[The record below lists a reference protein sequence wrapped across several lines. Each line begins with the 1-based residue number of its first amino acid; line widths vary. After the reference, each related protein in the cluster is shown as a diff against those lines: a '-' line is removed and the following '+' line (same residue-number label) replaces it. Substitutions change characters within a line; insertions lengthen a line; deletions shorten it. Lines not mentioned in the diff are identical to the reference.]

1 LIPTR
6 SDARR
11 RAALLAALAA
21 LWALATASRLFAQ
34 LPAESRARCQLL
46 SFRVLQ
52 ADKGGLTDG
61 RFAQGFDETAQRAA
75 LHTALAALPQLDM
88 IALGADTALVRRS
101 DLATRI
107 AARAFVTRADVE
119 RVDKALTAEFLV
131 STTVMLEFLN
141 AASGEVYYIQALTGS
156 TNIRK
161 DAGADL
167 TPVEATQ
174 AFATTLAGTVREL
187 AGRIRERYRPGIR
200 VPVIQQLAD
209 GRLAL
214 GAGLASGLREGA
226 RLEVRDSS
234 GQLVGIV
241 RVEQAQRAF
250 AVTGR
255 PLADNPGRPWVGL
268 TASSAGLNRTAG
280 QGAFA
285 HMVMSVEQRSELV
298 QPAYLLPQATLIYW
312 LHESLAEAAPGL
324 NMLPPVAAGGLAGD
338 QDVME
343 IATGRAGDIAGQRVI
358 PDFVVRSSI
367 SRADAL
373 SEVGPDGATYYIL
386 KVGLDVS
393 FNDVRTGQ
401 VFYATYVEGT
411 QQERVRAG
419 ERSLDLAVSYRNL
432 LQRTM
437 ADVGR
442 RVAAEYA
449 PVNAEGTVREVRADG
464 SLALT
469 VTGTGAL
476 PSGGIVTLWAEG
488 EEIRDPR
495 SRAVLGRVQEAAARI
510 RVVRQ
515 SGPAADA
522 LTIGPP
528 ARPLAGA
535 RFVAPA
541 TVGDAGR
548 QLVQVQRVEVREGV
562 AVPGALLEEIVQ
574 SALTSSRRFAVL
586 PGPEVLADLAAL
598 REREFGGGGFSNQA
612 AQRLLNVE
620 NAQPSLYARVVARF
634 LAPVP
639 AQEHG
644 QPAQGYEAR
653 IGVFL
658 VSAADTTQPALSG
671 AQSLQSRFALPRGGR
686 REVVVGLSAQDVAK
700 IYAGMSRE
708 LARTVV
714 EQLAVTGH

>member
-1 LIPTR
+1 M
-6 SDARR
+6 
-11 RAALLAALAA
+11 AAVVTAPR
-21 LWALATASRLFAQ
+21 ATAQA
-34 LPAESRARCQLL
+34 PAGTRVRCQLL

-52 ADKGGLTDG
+52 ADKGGLTDP
-61 RFAQGFDETAQRAA
+61 RFAQGFDETAQRAG
-75 LHTALAALPQLDM
+75 LHAALAALPQLDM
-88 IALGADTALVRRS
+88 IAPGADTALVARS
-101 DLATRI
+101 DMASRI

-119 RVDKALTAEFLV
+119 RVDKALTTEFLV

-141 AASGEVYYIQALTGS
+141 AASGEVYHIQALTGS

-167 TPVEATQ
+167 TSAEVSQ
-174 AFATTLAGTVREL
+174 AFAATLAGTVREL
-187 AGRIRERYRPGIR
+187 AGRLRDRYRPGVA

-214 GAGLASGLREGA
+214 GAGLSSGLREGA
-226 RLEVRDSS
+226 RLEVRDSA
-234 GQLVGIV
+234 GQLAGIV
-241 RVEQAQRAF
+241 RVEQAQRTF

-255 PLADNPGRPWVGL
+255 PLADNPNRPWIGL
-268 TASSAGLNRTAG
+268 TASSPGLNRTAG
-280 QGAFA
+280 QSAFT

-298 QPAYLLPQATLIYW
+298 QQAYVLPQATLIYW

-324 NMLPPVAAGGLAGD
+324 NMLPPVAAGGLASD
-338 QDVME
+338 QDRME

-358 PDFVVRSSI
+358 PDFVVRASI

-373 SEVGPDGATYYIL
+373 SELGPDGATYYIL

-419 ERSLDLAVSYRNL
+419 ERTLDLAVSYRNL

-437 ADVGR
+437 AEVGR
-442 RVAAEYA
+442 KVAAEYA

-464 SLALT
+464 SLALA
-469 VTGTGAL
+469 VTGAGAL
-476 PSGGIVTLWAEG
+476 PSGGILTLWTDG
-488 EEIRDPR
+488 EEVRDPR
-495 SRAVLGRVQEAAARI
+495 THAALGRVQEAAARI

-515 SGPAADA
+515 NGPAADA
-522 LTIGPP
+522 LTIGRSV
-528 ARPLAGA
+528 RPLAGA

-562 AVPGALLEEIVQ
+562 AVPGALLEEIMQ

-586 PGPEVLADLAAL
+586 PGPDVLADLAAL
-598 REREFGGGGFSNQA
+598 REREFGGGGFSSQA
-612 AQRLLNVE
+612 AQRLVNVE
-620 NAQPSLYARVVARF
+620 NAQPALFARVVARF
-634 LAPVP
+634 LAPVAAQEEGRP
-639 AQEHG
+639 AQ
-644 QPAQGYEAR
+644 AYEAR
-653 IGVFL
+653 IGLFL
-658 VSAADTTQPALSG
+658 VSAADTTRPASSG

-700 IYAGMSRE
+700 IYAGMSRR
-708 LARTVV
+708 LATTVV
-714 EQLAVTGH
+714 ETLAGTLPQGR

>member
-1 LIPTR
+1 ML
-6 SDARR
+6 R
-11 RAALLAALAA
+11 RAAQLAALGLLAALP
-21 LWALATASRLFAQ
+21 LVSAQ
-34 LPAESRARCQLL
+34 VPAEPRVHCQLL

-52 ADKGGLTDG
+52 ADKGGLTDS
-61 RFAQGFDETAQRAA
+61 RFTRGFDEPTQRTA
-75 LHTALAALPQLDM
+75 LHSALAALPQLDM

-101 DLATRI
+101 DLASRI
-107 AARAFVTRADVE
+107 AARAFVTRADIE
-119 RVDKALTAEFLV
+119 RVDKALTTEFLV

-161 DAGADL
+161 DAGVDL
-167 TPVEATQ
+167 TPAEVSQ
-174 AFATTLAGTVREL
+174 AFTSTLAGTVSEL
-187 AGRIRERYRPGIR
+187 AARVRDRYRPGVR

-214 GAGLASGLREGA
+214 GAGLAGGLREGA
-226 RLEVRDSS
+226 RLEVRDSA
-234 GQLVGIV
+234 GQVVGIV

-250 AVTGR
+250 AVTGQ
-255 PLADNPGRPWVGL
+255 PLADNPGRAWVGL

-280 QGAFA
+280 QGAFS

-298 QPAYLLPQATLIYW
+298 QQAYVLPQATLIYW

-338 QDVME
+338 QDRME
-343 IATGRAGDIAGQRVI
+343 VATGRAGDIAGQRVI
-358 PDFVVRSSI
+358 PDFVVRASI

-401 VFYATYVEGT
+401 VFYATYVEDT

-419 ERSLDLAVSYRNL
+419 ERSLDLSVSYRNL

-437 ADVGR
+437 AAVGR

-449 PVNAEGTVREVRADG
+449 PVNAEGTVREVRTDG
-464 SLALT
+464 SLVLA
-469 VTGTGAL
+469 VTGAGAL
-476 PSGGIVTLWAEG
+476 PAGGIVTLWTDG
-488 EEIRDPR
+488 EEIRDPHGGA
-495 SRAVLGRVQEAAARI
+495 SLGRVQDAAARI
-510 RVVRQ
+510 RVVR
-515 SGPAADA
+515 PAGAA
-522 LTIGPP
+522 AEAVTIGS
-528 ARPLAGA
+528 ATRPLAGA
-535 RFVAPA
+535 RFAAPA

-574 SALTSSRRFAVL
+574 SALTRSRRFAVL
-586 PGPEVLADLAAL
+586 AGPDVLADVALL
-598 REREFGGGGFSNQA
+598 REREFGGGGFSSQA
-612 AQRLLNVE
+612 AQRLVNVE
-620 NAQPSLYARVVARF
+620 NAQPALSARVVARF
-634 LAPVP
+634 LTPVP
-639 AQEHG
+639 AQENG

-653 IGVFL
+653 LGIFL
-658 VSAADTTQPALSG
+658 VSAADTTQAAGNG

-700 IYAGMSRE
+700 IYAGMSRT
-708 LARTVV
+708 LAATVV
-714 EQLAVTGH
+714 EQLAVSLH